1 LIGPRG
7 INPEEAKMREK
18 KLRMR
23 WLVVAVACLAI
34 MLEASVTAL
43 AQPGGSSTKK
53 TRAKRTSPRKSAK
66 AALRPKAGIEEKT
79 VADRIVLR
87 DGKELLG
94 QIDVSSTDATLA
106 VVARRE
112 LVRSALPDWIGK
124 WEDAE
129 KSSTVGAELERRERL
144 MVWRQERPAEGVP
157 QDRITAWLDHELT
170 KPPGRVTPSTLMAI
184 RLTRD
189 EVKAMERRSEVA
201 AHMLRCAWLLGLANP
216 ETANPAGLN
225 DLIAGRGMSIDSDE
239 PIAVD
244 GLLPLAAEPFDR
256 WLLRRAATEALYD
269 DGLRFIA
276 FGNTVLWE
284 PLPGQPLDRG
294 AGMALVEGTIRDVL
308 GVGGANALPLR
319 FREVAARG
327 RVGII
332 VTRIEVAGDFAS
344 ASAES
349 TLFCRNK
356 NGWQR
361 ALWRSQNLEVGAV
374 PPIVVSMV
382 AADPQVK
389 AVMNL
394 IDSIGA
400 GFVSPDMKER
410 GLAVGATVGG
420 AVVLARTALVRS
432 LAGLSFDIE
441 GKSISR
447 GIRSKP

>member
-1 LIGPRG
+1 
-7 INPEEAKMREK
+7 MREK
-18 KLRMR
+18 KLGVRC
-23 WLVVAVACLAI
+23 LVIAFACLVSA
-34 MLEASVTAL
+34 LDASVTAL
-43 AQPGGSSTKK
+43 AQSGSASSKK
-53 TRAKRTSPRKSAK
+53 MRSKRINPRKSAN
-66 AALRPKAGIEEKT
+66 AALRPKSGIEEKT

-94 QIDVSSTDATLA
+94 QIDMSATDATLA
-106 VVARRE
+106 VTARRE

-129 KSSTVGAELERRERL
+129 KSSTAAAELERRERL
-144 MVWRQERPAEGVP
+144 TVWRQERPAEGVP
-157 QDRITAWLDHELT
+157 EDRITAWLDRELS
-170 KPPGRVTPSTLMAI
+170 KPSGRVTPSTLMAI
-184 RLTRD
+184 RLDRD
-189 EVKAMERRSEVA
+189 EVRAVERRSDA
-201 AHMLRCAWLLGLANP
+201 AAQTLRGAWLLGLANP
-216 ETANPAGLN
+216 ETANPAGLK
-225 DLIAGRGMSIDSDE
+225 DLIAGRSMSIEGDK

-244 GLLPLAAEPFDR
+244 RLLPPAAEPFDH

-276 FGNTVLWE
+276 FGNTVLPE
-284 PLPGQPLDRG
+284 PVPGQPLDHG

-308 GVGGANALPLR
+308 GVGGANPLPTR
-319 FREVAARG
+319 FREIASRG
-327 RVGII
+327 RVGAI
-332 VTRIEVAGDFAS
+332 VTKIEIAGDFGS

-349 TLFCRNK
+349 TLYFRNG

-361 ALWRSQNLEVGAV
+361 ALWRSHNLEVGAV

-400 GFVSPDMKER
+400 GFVSAEMKER

-441 GKSISR
+441 GKSASR
-447 GIRSKP
+447 GPRSKP